1 MVPMRPYL
9 FKCLFELVV
18 YNHHTQF
25 SFKLVQLFFTKCKSN
40 YLNLNPAE
48 YWTIGYDLD
57 QITI

>member
-40 YLNLNPAE
+40 YLNLNPD
-48 YWTIGYDLD
+48 WMDPN
-57 QITI
+57 